1 MQRCDTAPTVK
12 EAESSVR
19 VVSAAWLMGILLLS
33 ACVSPSRTDLPNVG
47 PFTPLHALP
56 LGSAVGD
63 VTSVAA
69 VVWTRTEGPARVQV
83 EWEAEAE
90 GTLKEPSRSE
100 VMMTSTQRD
109 YTVAVPLEGLAPA
122 TSYRYRIFS
131 QPQEAQAS
139 WEPRATGRFRTASSS
154 DQSESVR
161 FVWSGDIGGQ
171 EFCRQA
177 GDGYAIFDRVRQV
190 EPAFAILLGDL
201 IYADH
206 RCPSP
211 PNAPGSE
218 FIAST
223 LDEFRSKHRYQ
234 REDAAFQRF
243 LAEVPVHAIW
253 DDHEVRDNFSGPS
266 EALMPIGRQALL
278 EYWPIRTDAQDPF
291 RLYRRIHRGAD
302 LDVFILDTRQY
313 RSRNGEPDG
322 PRKTMLGVAQR
333 DWLIDGLLTSKAT
346 WKVIATSVPLSLLKP
361 GVKVPGND
369 SWAHAED
376 GTGFRTELK
385 LILDA
390 ARRGGVRN
398 MVWLAADVHLAQVNE
413 YDPEGAGRAE
423 FYEFVAGPL
432 SAKPGKLSQPE
443 PSLRPHILYA
453 DAGFMNFGVVTV
465 TGRTLQMEIVD
476 QTGATRFAHSIT
488 AK

>member
-1 MQRCDTAPTVK
+1 MQRRDTAPTVK
-12 EAESSVR
+12 EVESSVHM
-19 VVSAAWLMGILLLS
+19 VSATLLMGILLLS

-47 PFTPLHALP
+47 PFAPHHALP

-63 VTSVAA
+63 VTSVGA
-69 VVWTRTEGPARVQV
+69 VVWTRTEGAARVQV
-83 EWEAEAE
+83 EWEAVAE
-90 GTLKEPSRSE
+90 GSAKEPSRSE
-100 VMMTSTQRD
+100 AVITSTQRD

-122 TSYRYRIFS
+122 TFYRYRILS
-131 QPQEAQAS
+131 QTMDTQAS
-139 WEPRATGRFRTASSS
+139 WEPRAAGRFRTASSS
-154 DQSESVR
+154 DLSESVR

-171 EFCRQA
+171 ELCRQ
-177 GDGYAIFDRVRQV
+177 GSDGYAIFDRMRQV
-190 EPAFAILLGDL
+190 EPGFAILLGDL

-211 PNAPGSE
+211 PNAPGDE
-218 FIAST
+218 FVAST
-223 LDEFRSKHRYQ
+223 LDQFRSKHRYQ

-291 RLYRRIHRGAD
+291 RLYRRIHHGAD

-313 RSRNGEPDG
+313 RSLNGEADG
-322 PRKTMLGVAQR
+322 PGKTMLGAAQR
-333 DWLIDGLLTSKAT
+333 DWLIDGLLASKAT
-346 WKVIATSVPLSLLKP
+346 WKVIATSVPLSIVKP
-361 GVKVPGND
+361 GTKVSGND
-369 SWAHAED
+369 SWARHAD
-376 GTGFRTELK
+376 GTGFQTELK

-390 ARRGGVRN
+390 AKRGGVRN
-398 MVWLAADVHLAQVNE
+398 IVWLAADVHFAQVNE
-413 YDPEGAGRAE
+413 YDPDGNGQAD

-443 PSLRPHILYA
+443 PSLRPHVLYA

-465 TGRTLQMEIVD
+465 TGTTLQMTIVD
-476 QTGATRFAHSIT
+476 QSGATRFAHTIM